1 MVDTSAGE
9 WTSPWTVGS
18 ITRIAWAII
27 LALAAADIALT
38 VVGRQA
44 CLSEQNPFAQWVVV
58 TFGPLGLVGLK
69 TAALGMLALV
79 TGILPRRYERAAL
92 SGFGLTQF
100 LAVGWNAVLVSSL
113 PTICS

>member
-1 MVDTSAGE
+1 MADTIAGE
-9 WTSPWTVGS
+9 WTRPWTVGTL
-18 ITRIAWAII
+18 TRIAWVVI
-27 LALAAADIALT
+27 LVLAAADIALT

-44 CLSEQNPFAQWVVV
+44 CLTEHNPFARWVVV

-69 TAALGMLALV
+69 TIALALLALM
-79 TGILPRRYERAAL
+79 TGLLPRRYERAAL

-100 LAVGWNAVLVSSL
+100 VAVGWNAVLVSSL

>member
-9 WTSPWTVGS
+9 WTPPWTVPTL
-18 ITRIAWAII
+18 TRIAWAII

-44 CLSEQNPFAQWVVV
+44 CLTEHNPFAQWVVI

-69 TAALGMLALV
+69 TVALALLAV
-79 TGILPRRYERAAL
+79 MTGFLPQRYERAAL

-100 LAVGWNAVLVSSL
+100 AAVGWNAMLVSSL
-113 PTICS
+113 PTICG